1 MARATKESILPPEST
16 GSVTTIDISWGLLIK
31 LAVAAIAV
39 WAAFALREILFMVF
53 VVFIFVAAVDPTIK
67 SWQKFM
73 SRTVAVALFF
83 TALLLGLGLITWLF
97 VPRVIEQISE
107 LVRQFPAIIDQ
118 SRPFLTNIQSDQLNS
133 LLDNASGSLANG
145 AKSVSSNVWQAVLG
159 VFGGIATLVSGLV
172 LSFYLLLEEKN
183 AREFFHQVF
192 PRNRYLAAY
201 TTVQKISTQMGM
213 WIRGQL
219 TVMLVVGILNFIAY
233 LFIGVPSPLPLGIW
247 SGLAEIIPYIGPVLG
262 VLPGV
267 IIAATTGNMVAV
279 ILVIVVNYVVIQQLQ
294 NFVITPRVMS
304 RAIGLSPALLILAML
319 IGVTLFGVFGAVI
332 AIPCA
337 AIVSVIAGEWTQLK
351 EIWKQRE

>member
-1 MARATKESILPPEST
+1 MVKLPKITT
-16 GSVTTIDISWGLLIK
+16 GAEQSDQTVTIDISWSLLIK
-31 LAVAAIAV
+31 LAVAALIV
-39 WAAFALREILFMVF
+39 WSAFALREIIFMVF
-53 VVFIFVAAVDPTIK
+53 VVFIFVAAVNPTIK
-67 SWQKFM
+67 GWQKHM

-83 TALLLGLGLITWLF
+83 TLLLLVLGLITWLF

-107 LVRQFPAIIDQ
+107 LVRKSPTIIDQ
-118 SRPFLTNIQSDQLNS
+118 FRPFLTNIQSDQLNS
-133 LLDNASGSLANG
+133 ILDNASSSLTNG
-145 AKSVSSNVWQAVLG
+145 AKTVSTNIWQGLMG

-192 PRNRYLAAY
+192 PRNRYMAAY
-201 TTVQKISTQMGM
+201 NTVQKISDQMGM

-219 TVMLVVGILNFIAY
+219 TVMLLVGILNFIAY
-233 LFIGVPSPLPLGIW
+233 LAIGVPSPLPLGIW
-247 SGLAEIIPYIGPVLG
+247 SGLCEIIPYIGPVLG

-267 IIAATTGNMVAV
+267 VVAATTGNMVAV
-279 ILVIVVNYVVIQQLQ
+279 ILVIVINYVVIQQLQ

-319 IGVTLFGVFGAVI
+319 TGVTLFGIFGAVI

-337 AIVSVIAGEWTQLK
+337 AIVAVIAGQWTQLK
-351 EIWKQRE
+351 EIWSQRG